1 MDLTSKSNTPPA
13 QTADTEEVEG
23 ATAPS
28 TSSVYSV
35 KSLPP
40 RLSLQNWKIFLC
52 CIVCIYVELP
62 PCTSVLIASEHGN
75 HLQ

>member
-1 MDLTSKSNTPPA
+1 MDLTSKSNTPLA

-40 RLSLQNWKIFLC
+40 RLSISKLEDFSLLHRLYIC
-52 CIVCIYVELP
+52 
-62 PCTSVLIASEHGN
+62 
-75 HLQ
+75 

>member
-1 MDLTSKSNTPPA
+1 MDLTSKSNTPLA
-13 QTADTEEVEG
+13 QTADTEKVEG

-40 RLSLQNWKIFLC
+40 RLSISKLEDFSL
-52 CIVCIYVELP
+52 LHR
-62 PCTSVLIASEHGN
+62 L
-75 HLQ
+75 